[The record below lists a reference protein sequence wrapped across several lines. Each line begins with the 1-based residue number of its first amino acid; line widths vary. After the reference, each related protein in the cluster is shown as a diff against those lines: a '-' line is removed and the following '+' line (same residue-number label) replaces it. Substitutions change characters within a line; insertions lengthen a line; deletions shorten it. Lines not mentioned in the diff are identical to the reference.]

1 MRFILP
7 FQILQGNNFLKLQRE
22 ISYLFLAAF
31 EWQYCNPILSTVCA
45 FARNNYGLVYLL
57 ETTSWSY
64 HMNSF
69 RPIKKNFVEL
79 IKFELFDLKLFKS
92 NLKS

>member
-7 FQILQGNNFLKLQRE
+7 FQIQRGNNFLKLQRE

-45 FARNNYGLVYLL
+45 FARNNYGLVYLHEITFL
-57 ETTSWSY
+57 SC
-64 HMNSF
+64 HMNNF
-69 RPIKKNFVEL
+69 RPIRKNFV
-79 IKFELFDLKLFKS
+79 KLRYE
-92 NLKS
+92 NILNY